1 MCRNGGLVSRLL
13 ALSVVLGKAE
23 KSRII
28 RKAKLLV
35 RTARSPSS
43 ICIFTSSFDVSV
55 DASECRATIRDRML
69 WQGRRESENVDD
81 ARGSGGGG
89 RIMLGGGIGTVIL
102 VVLYLLLGGDPQALF
117 NSQQVQLPESAQY
130 DNQAPRDEA
139 SKFVAVVL
147 ADTEDAWNEVFR
159 QMGREYQEPRLVL
172 FTDMIQS
179 GCGFASGATGPF
191 YCPQDRRV
199 YIDLGFFRQLQERL
213 GAGGDFAEAYV
224 IAHEV
229 GHHVQN
235 LLGIS
240 DRVQA
245 ARGRVSQSEYNR
257 LSVRLELQAD
267 FLAGVWA
274 RYTDRIK
281 HVVEAGDIEE
291 AMRAASAVG
300 DDRLQSR
307 SRGYVVPDS
316 FTHGTSEQRVR
327 WFRRGYETGDL
338 RQGDTFNAPEL

>member
-1 MCRNGGLVSRLL
+1 
-13 ALSVVLGKAE
+13 
-23 KSRII
+23 
-28 RKAKLLV
+28 
-35 RTARSPSS
+35 
-43 ICIFTSSFDVSV
+43 
-55 DASECRATIRDRML
+55 ML
-69 WQGRRESENVDD
+69 WQGRRESENVED

-89 RIMLGGGIGTVIL
+89 RIVLGGGIGTVIL

-117 NSQQVQLPESAQY
+117 NSQQAQLPQSAQV

-191 YCPQDRRV
+191 YCPQDRWV

-274 RYTDRIK
+274 RYTDRVK

-316 FTHGTSEQRVR
+316 FTHGTSEQRAR

-338 RQGDTFNAPEL
+338 KQGDTFNTREL

>member
-1 MCRNGGLVSRLL
+1 
-13 ALSVVLGKAE
+13 
-23 KSRII
+23 
-28 RKAKLLV
+28 
-35 RTARSPSS
+35 
-43 ICIFTSSFDVSV
+43 
-55 DASECRATIRDRML
+55 ML
-69 WQGRRESENVDD
+69 WEGRRESENVEDV
-81 ARGSGGGG
+81 RGSGGG
-89 RIMLGGGIGTVIL
+89 RRLVVGGGIGTVIL

-117 NSQQVQLPESAQY
+117 NSQQAQLPQSTQV

-139 SKFVAVVL
+139 SKFVRVVL
-147 ADTEDAWNEVFR
+147 ADTEDAWNEIFR
-159 QMGREYQEPRLVL
+159 QMGREYEEPKLML
-172 FTDMIQS
+172 FTDLIQS

-199 YIDLGFFRQLQERL
+199 YIDLGFYRLLQERL
-213 GAGGDFAEAYV
+213 GAGGDFAQAYV

-235 LLGIS
+235 LLGIT

-245 ARGRVSQSEYNR
+245 ARGRVSESEYNR
-257 LSVRLELQAD
+257 LSIRLELQAD

-274 RYTDRIK
+274 RYTDRVK

-291 AMRAASAVG
+291 AIRAASAVG
-300 DDRLQSR
+300 DDRLQYR

-338 RQGDTFNAPEL
+338 SQGDTFNAPDL

>member
-1 MCRNGGLVSRLL
+1 
-13 ALSVVLGKAE
+13 
-23 KSRII
+23 
-28 RKAKLLV
+28 
-35 RTARSPSS
+35 
-43 ICIFTSSFDVSV
+43 
-55 DASECRATIRDRML
+55 ML
-69 WQGRRESENVDD
+69 WQGRRESENVED

-89 RIMLGGGIGTVIL
+89 RIVLGGGIGTVIL

-117 NSQQVQLPESAQY
+117 NSQQAQLPQTAQY
-130 DNQAPRDEA
+130 DSQAPRDEA
-139 SKFVAVVL
+139 SKFVAVVF
-147 ADTEDAWNEVFR
+147 ADTEDAWHEIFR
-159 QMGREYQEPRLVL
+159 QMGREYQEPKLVL
-172 FTDMIQS
+172 FTDLIQS
-179 GCGFASGATGPF
+179 GCGFARGATGPF
-191 YCPQDRRV
+191 YCPQDWRV
-199 YIDLGFFRQLQERL
+199 YVDLGFYRLLQERL

-235 LLGIS
+235 LLGIT

-245 ARGRVSQSEYNR
+245 ARRRVSEAEYNR

-274 RYTDRIK
+274 RYADRAK

-300 DDRLQSR
+300 DDRLQYR

-316 FTHGTSEQRVR
+316 FTHGTSEQRIR

-338 RQGDTFNAPEL
+338 SQGDTFNAPDL

>member
-1 MCRNGGLVSRLL
+1 
-13 ALSVVLGKAE
+13 
-23 KSRII
+23 
-28 RKAKLLV
+28 
-35 RTARSPSS
+35 
-43 ICIFTSSFDVSV
+43 
-55 DASECRATIRDRML
+55 ML
-69 WQGRRESENVDD
+69 WQGQRESENVED
-81 ARGSGGGG
+81 ARGSGGG
-89 RIMLGGGIGTVIL
+89 RLVMGGGIGTVIL
-102 VVLYLLLGGDPQALF
+102 VVLYLVLGGDPQALF
-117 NSQQVQLPESAQY
+117 NAQQQAQVSQPAQV
-130 DNQAPRDEA
+130 NTQAPRDDA

-147 ADTEDAWNEVFR
+147 ADTEDAWNDVFR
-159 QMGREYQEPRLVL
+159 QMGRKYEEPRLVL
-172 FTDMIQS
+172 FTDVIQS
-179 GCGFASGATGPF
+179 GCGFARGATGPF
-191 YCPQDRRV
+191 YCPQDRQV

-229 GHHVQN
+229 GHHVQK
-235 LLGIS
+235 LLGIT
-240 DRVQA
+240 DRVDA
-245 ARGRVSQSEYNR
+245 ARRRASEAESNR

-274 RYTDRIK
+274 RYADRTK

-291 AMRAASAVG
+291 AIRAANAVG

-338 RQGDTFNAPEL
+338 SQGDTFNAREL

>member
-1 MCRNGGLVSRLL
+1 
-13 ALSVVLGKAE
+13 
-23 KSRII
+23 
-28 RKAKLLV
+28 
-35 RTARSPSS
+35 
-43 ICIFTSSFDVSV
+43 
-55 DASECRATIRDRML
+55 ML
-69 WQGRRESENVDD
+69 WQGRRESENVEDE
-81 ARGSGGGG
+81 RGSGGGG
-89 RIMLGGGIGTVIL
+89 RVVVGGGIGTVIL
-102 VVLYLLLGGDPQALF
+102 VVVYLLLGGNPQALF
-117 NSQQVQLPESAQY
+117 ESQQQAQVSQPGQI
-130 DNQAPRDEA
+130 DSQGPRDQA

-147 ADTEDAWNEVFR
+147 ADTEDAWHEIFR
-159 QMGREYQEPRLVL
+159 QMGRQYQEPKLVL
-172 FTDMIQS
+172 FTDQTRS
-179 GCGFASGATGPF
+179 GCGFASGASGPF
-191 YCPQDRRV
+191 YCPEDQRV
-199 YIDLGFFRQLQERL
+199 YVDLGFYRLLQQRL

-235 LLGIS
+235 LLGTT
-240 DRVQA
+240 DRLQA
-245 ARGRVSQSEYNR
+245 ARGRMNQSGYNR

-274 RYTDRIK
+274 RYADRVK

-300 DDRLQSR
+300 DDRLQRS

-338 RQGDTFNAPEL
+338 SQGDTFNAPEL

>member
-1 MCRNGGLVSRLL
+1 
-13 ALSVVLGKAE
+13 
-23 KSRII
+23 
-28 RKAKLLV
+28 
-35 RTARSPSS
+35 
-43 ICIFTSSFDVSV
+43 
-55 DASECRATIRDRML
+55 ML
-69 WQGRRESENVDD
+69 WQGRRESENVED
-81 ARGSGGGG
+81 ARGSGGG
-89 RIMLGGGIGTVIL
+89 RLVLGGGIGTVIL

-117 NSQQVQLPESAQY
+117 NAQQAQVSQSAQV
-130 DNQAPRDEA
+130 DTQAPRDEA

-159 QMGREYQEPRLVL
+159 QMGREYEEPRLVL
-172 FTDMIQS
+172 FTDVIQS

-235 LLGIS
+235 LLGIT

-245 ARGRVSQSEYNR
+245 ARRRVSESEYNR

-274 RYTDRIK
+274 RYADRVK

-300 DDRLQSR
+300 DDRLQRR

-327 WFRRGYETGDL
+327 WFRRGYRRGS
-338 RQGDTFNAPEL
+338 RQGDTFNALSCNPERD

>member
-1 MCRNGGLVSRLL
+1 
-13 ALSVVLGKAE
+13 
-23 KSRII
+23 
-28 RKAKLLV
+28 
-35 RTARSPSS
+35 
-43 ICIFTSSFDVSV
+43 
-55 DASECRATIRDRML
+55 ML
-69 WQGRRESENVDD
+69 WQGRRESENVED

-89 RIMLGGGIGTVIL
+89 RIVLGGGIGTVIL

-117 NSQQVQLPESAQY
+117 NSQQAQLPQSAQF

-147 ADTEDAWNEVFR
+147 ANTEDAWQEIFR
-159 QMGREYQEPRLVL
+159 QMGRQYEEPRLVL
-172 FTDMIQS
+172 FTDLIQS

-235 LLGIS
+235 LLGIT

-245 ARGRVSQSEYNR
+245 ARGRVSQSEYNQ

-274 RYTDRIK
+274 RYTDRVK

-316 FTHGTSEQRVR
+316 FTHGTSAQRAR

>member
-1 MCRNGGLVSRLL
+1 
-13 ALSVVLGKAE
+13 
-23 KSRII
+23 
-28 RKAKLLV
+28 
-35 RTARSPSS
+35 
-43 ICIFTSSFDVSV
+43 
-55 DASECRATIRDRML
+55 ML
-69 WQGRRESENVDD
+69 WQGQRESENVED
-81 ARGSGGGG
+81 ARGSGGG
-89 RIMLGGGIGTVIL
+89 RLVLGGGIGTVIV

-117 NSQQVQLPESAQY
+117 NSQQAQLPQSAQI
-130 DNQAPRDEA
+130 DTQAPRDEA

-147 ADTEDAWNEVFR
+147 ADTEDGWNEVFR
-159 QMGREYQEPRLVL
+159 QMGRKYEEPRLVL
-172 FTDMIQS
+172 FTDVIQS

-235 LLGIS
+235 LLGIT
-240 DRVQA
+240 DRVDA
-245 ARGRVSQSEYNR
+245 ARRRASEAESNR

-274 RYTDRIK
+274 RYADRVK

-300 DDRLQSR
+300 DDRLQRR

-327 WFRRGYETGDL
+327 WFRRGYETGDVS
-338 RQGDTFNAPEL
+338 QGDTFNAREL

>member
-1 MCRNGGLVSRLL
+1 
-13 ALSVVLGKAE
+13 
-23 KSRII
+23 
-28 RKAKLLV
+28 
-35 RTARSPSS
+35 
-43 ICIFTSSFDVSV
+43 
-55 DASECRATIRDRML
+55 ML
-69 WQGRRESENVDD
+69 WQGQRESENVED

-89 RIMLGGGIGTVIL
+89 RIVLGGGIGTIIL

-117 NSQQVQLPESAQY
+117 NSQQAQLPQTAQY
-130 DNQAPRDEA
+130 DNQAPRDDA
-139 SKFVAVVL
+139 SKFVSVVL
-147 ADTEDAWNEVFR
+147 ADTEDAWHEIFR
-159 QMGREYQEPRLVL
+159 QMGREYEEPKLVL

-191 YCPQDRRV
+191 YCPQDQRV
-199 YIDLGFFRQLQERL
+199 YIDLGFFRQLQDRL

-235 LLGIS
+235 LLGIT

-245 ARGRVSQSEYNR
+245 ARRRVSEAEYNQ

-274 RYTDRIK
+274 RYADRVK

-291 AMRAASAVG
+291 AIRAASAVG
-300 DDRLQSR
+300 DDRLQYR

-338 RQGDTFNAPEL
+338 SQGDTFKATHL